1 MDEPLDTLQLADR
14 LTGAGVPD
22 GQAKMHAAVLADA
35 LRVQQLALE
44 RHMVTSEQLAA
55 ALTPIHIELARHG
68 AALDALANRVDAVEQ
83 RLVAT
88 EARLLDKIGECN
100 AKIDATEARLLA
112 KITETGES
120 VLARSR
126 SQAFEVAITVGLL
139 QGSLIGA
146 LLVLLLK

>member
-1 MDEPLDTLQLADR
+1 MDEPLNTLQLADR

-44 RHMVTSEQLAA
+44 RHMVTSEQLTA

-68 AALDALANRVDAVEQ
+68 AALDVLANRVDAVEQ
-83 RLVAT
+83 RLV
-88 EARLLDKIGECN
+88 
-100 AKIDATEARLLA
+100 ATEARLLA